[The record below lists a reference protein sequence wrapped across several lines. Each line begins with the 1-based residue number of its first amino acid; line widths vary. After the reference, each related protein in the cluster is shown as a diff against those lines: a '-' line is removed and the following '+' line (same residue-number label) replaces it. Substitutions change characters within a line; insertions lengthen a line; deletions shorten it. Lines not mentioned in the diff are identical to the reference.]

1 MLASAPSI
9 ARERK
14 PGAIPGLSPLA
25 RLAILFALAAAAIV
39 VFMTIDSRGNWD
51 FVLPF
56 RGRKVLAMVVV
67 GYAIAVSTVMF
78 QTITS
83 NRILT
88 PSIMGF
94 DALYMLIQTVA
105 VFFLGSASLIAIDSR
120 LRFGAEVVAMVAFS
134 LALYWWL
141 FISADRGLDLL
152 MLIGIVF
159 GVMFRSVTS
168 LLQRVIDPA
177 EFAVLQDIGFA
188 SFNAVDETL
197 LGVTTA
203 LVVVVSVIMWRM
215 RYELDALA
223 LGREV
228 AISLGVDYRRAV
240 MVTLVLVLVSVLISV
255 STALV
260 GPITFFGLLVAHL
273 AYLLIGS
280 PHHRYAL
287 PAAAAIAIVTL
298 VGGQLV
304 LERVFGFNTSL
315 SIIIEFAGG
324 ITFIALLL
332 RGNAK

>member
-1 MLASAPSI
+1 MLASATTT
-9 ARERK
+9 AGVRK
-14 PGAIPGLSPLA
+14 RGVTLSFGPLA
-25 RLAILFALAAAAIV
+25 RLLILIAIAIAAIAI
-39 VFMTIDSRGNWD
+39 FMTIESRGNWD

-56 RGRKVLAMVVV
+56 RGRKVLAMMVV
-67 GYAIAVSTVMF
+67 GWSIAVSTVVF
-78 QTITS
+78 QTITG

-94 DALYMLIQTVA
+94 DALYMLIQTCA
-105 VFFLGSASLIAIDSR
+105 VFFLGSASLVAIDNR
-120 LRFGAEVVAMVAFS
+120 LRFGAEVIAMTGFS

-141 FISADRGLDLL
+141 FIKADRGIDLL

-159 GVMFRSVTS
+159 GVMFRSVTN

-197 LGVTTA
+197 LGVTTV
-203 LVVVVSVIMWRM
+203 LVIAVSLVIWRM
-215 RYELDALA
+215 RYELDAVS
-223 LGREV
+223 LGRYT
-228 AISLGVDYRRAV
+228 ATSLGVDYRRSV
-240 MVTLVLVLVSVLISV
+240 MLTLVMVSVLVSV

-280 PHHRYAL
+280 PHHRFIL
-287 PAAAAIAIVTL
+287 PAAAAVAVITL
-298 VGGQLV
+298 VAGQLV
-304 LERVFGFNTSL
+304 LERVFTFNTSL

-324 ITFIALLL
+324 LTFIALLL
-332 RGNAK
+332 RGRAK